1 MPADG
6 FVQVGSAGHRGAA
19 DAIGPA
25 ALTLKRTDGSVT
37 HQDSAFSE
45 AEAAQDA
52 LAGLATLLRGWG
64 FAERNRDGLLWLDSW
79 SLARRQPQIRS
90 AVDDVM
96 KRGHVRL
103 VALIVHTSIGV
114 NEGLVDVTRAVTASA
129 EQDLGLA
136 PGALALPDSAP

>member
-52 LAGLATLLRGWG
+52 LAGLATLLRGWALPNG
-64 FAERNRDGLLWLDSW
+64 TATAFCGS
-79 SLARRQPQIRS
+79 IR
-90 AVDDVM
+90 
-96 KRGHVRL
+96 G
-103 VALIVHTSIGV
+103 
-114 NEGLVDVTRAVTASA
+114 AS
-129 EQDLGLA
+129 
-136 PGALALPDSAP
+136 PGASPRSVLLSTM